1 MKVIFQKPIY
11 EKEYYVNSNASSFEK
26 KIYPEHKL
34 KEDEPGVF
42 LRLNVK
48 EYITFFEEEDCQ
60 EEFRERERVCINDKI
75 VYVED
80 IIRGINKRLYR
91 ISEYYNNKDI
101 LEDKDSK
108 AKIMEEYELALEKY
122 NNGAVK
128 KIMLKKITDK
138 KWWQFWK

>member
-91 ISEYYNNKDI
+91 ISEYYNRDI
-101 LEDKDSK
+101 LENEESK
-108 AKIMEEYELALEKY
+108 QKVMKEYELALEKY